1 MIILCRADVVGG
13 GGGGDSTLVD
23 LVSTESQGEGV
34 RGVVM
39 DKVRPDI
46 CGEAFEESPTEKET
60 RLVTSW

>member
-1 MIILCRADVVGG
+1 MIILCRADVAGS

-23 LVSTESQGEGV
+23 LVSMESQGEGV
-34 RGVVM
+34 QGVVM

-46 CGEAFEESPTEKET
+46 CGEGFEDSPTEKET

>member
-13 GGGGDSTLVD
+13 RGRGDSTLVD
-23 LVSTESQGEGV
+23 LISTKIKGEGV
-34 RGVVM
+34 SGVGM

>member
-1 MIILCRADVVGG
+1 MVGG

>member
-1 MIILCRADVVGG
+1 MVGSR
-13 GGGGDSTLVD
+13 GGGDSTLVD

-34 RGVVM
+34 LGVVM

-46 CGEAFEESPTEKET
+46 CEEAFEESPTEKET

>member
-1 MIILCRADVVGG
+1 MVGG
-13 GGGGDSTLVD
+13 VGGENSTLVD

-60 RLVTSW
+60 RLVTNW

>member
-1 MIILCRADVVGG
+1 MVGG
-13 GGGGDSTLVD
+13 VGEGDLTLVD

-39 DKVRPDI
+39 EKVRPDI

-60 RLVTSW
+60 RLMTSW

>member
-1 MIILCRADVVGG
+1 MIILCRADVVGRKG
-13 GGGGDSTLVD
+13 RGDLTPVD

-46 CGEAFEESPTEKET
+46 CGEGFEESPTKKET

>member
-34 RGVVM
+34 GVVVI

-46 CGEAFEESPTEKET
+46 CREAFEESPTEKET